1 MNTKILAIGALCSI
15 AVGFFG
21 CSEKN
26 DGKTEP
32 SFAAPSYSE
41 CMKRLDNC
49 RKGSPFAVGFVKTIV
64 ERRKSKSISNADT
77 VPDNVAN
84 ILLDVGALTQPMDAS
99 MIDKIKKHPR
109 SSPYARDLA
118 SAVVNHVLG
127 REQRVAPVTKDILDV
142 VDDCK
147 IFKR

>member
-49 RKGSPFAVGFVKTIV
+49 RKG
-64 ERRKSKSISNADT
+64 KSISNADT